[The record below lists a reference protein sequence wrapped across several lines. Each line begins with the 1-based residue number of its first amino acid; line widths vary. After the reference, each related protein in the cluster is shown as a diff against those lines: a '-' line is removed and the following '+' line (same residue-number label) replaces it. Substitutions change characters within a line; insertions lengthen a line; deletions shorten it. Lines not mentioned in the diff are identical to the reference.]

1 MARAEEEIG
10 QMKIEDEVTDVICEK
25 CGRNMVIK
33 MGKHGKFLACPGYPE
48 CVNAKPLLEKIGVPC
63 PKCGGEIVKRRSKKG
78 RVFYGCSNYPECDFS
93 SWDLPV
99 KEKCPKCGSYMVQ
112 KGTKQGKFLICSNE
126 ECNYKQKVGEQSE

>member
-1 MARAEEEIG
+1 M
-10 QMKIEDEVTDVICEK
+10 
-25 CGRNMVIK
+25 
-33 MGKHGKFLACPGYPE
+33 
-48 CVNAKPLLEKIGVPC
+48 NAKPLLEKIGVPC